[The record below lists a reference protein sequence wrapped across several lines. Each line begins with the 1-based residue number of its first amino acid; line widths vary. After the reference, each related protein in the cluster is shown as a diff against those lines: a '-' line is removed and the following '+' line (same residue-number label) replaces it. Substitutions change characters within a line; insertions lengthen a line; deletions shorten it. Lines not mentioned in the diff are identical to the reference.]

1 MGSDSTPNLTFA
13 RQLAHLKRQKEQALS
28 TISPTETCVAAM
40 PKMKNGKPVID
51 EDTGLPAIVEKR
63 VLKCELIAKEHDERI
78 ENFKAGLGVR

>member
-28 TISPTETCVAAM
+28 TISPTETCMAAV
-40 PKMKNGKPVID
+40 PKLKNGKPVVD
-51 EDTGLPAIVEKR
+51 PETGIPEIVEKR
-63 VLKCELIAKEHDERI
+63 VLKRVLIEREHDERI